1 MATMA
6 RTIYWLVNR
15 IHDFHER
22 KLEAMSARGMNPII
36 FSDLPSLRAAFNEQR
51 ASTILV
57 SDSGQPEVVRRNI
70 DQLSSLPEFKGV
82 RFILSVEAN
91 YLDIKKHAALWCFR
105 DLLPIHEDTQ
115 LWMQRVN
122 FASGAEAARFLSPRG
137 MLSVNEICT
146 LSVPARLVSISD
158 TTMRIETPLK
168 PNIGSTLTMPG
179 AIAERLGCDQL
190 MLRVQKRTNEQLN
203 YRFSDSIVAS
213 WEAPAA
219 SIANVQSFLES
230 LKSKREYFL
239 PRAFVVLKSQAL
251 RAELLPV
258 LEAQSFFVNSA
269 LHKANVEND
278 PKFFSPDIV
287 FIEDDLCSLEQGAYL
302 RILSK
307 NLEARV
313 PIVIV
318 GRRAE
323 LVQTPEDW
331 QQRTIIRIPLMDGHF
346 ADRTRAIVEQ
356 SRNSI
361 VNGKRED
368 SLIPIDPVDAIGM
381 NFVQFPGRI
390 RGIHPLGIQVTHAF
404 QVNNFSLCQINSP
417 FLKKAI
423 GKAPFIKL
431 TDVYQGQVVG
441 DEQFLYGSSAY
452 LADLSPDDRGAVA
465 TNVSNLL
472 DLLLDP
478 YVAKTP
484 TDKAPLHFD
493 AVIDSSSSLAG
504 DFPPKLDVDNSA
516 EIKPSQTSPASNP
529 ALNRPKPVASKAREA
544 LVKYQIQDYPRS
556 ARSSAHVS
564 SNADLGRAKVAVRP
578 RPGKSFTPKEILFAV
593 VFVGIMLGVVL
604 AAAMLFEP
612 DPQAAK
618 TFSDPFIRMK
628 QGTTESVQP

>member
-1 MATMA
+1 MA
-6 RTIYWLVNR
+6 RIIYWLVSR

-36 FSDLPSLRAAFNEQR
+36 FSDLPALRAAFNERR

-57 SDSGQPEVVRRNI
+57 SDSGQPELVRRNI

-105 DLLPIHEDTQ
+105 DLLPIHEETQ
-115 LWMQRVN
+115 LWLQRVN

-158 TTMRIETPLK
+158 GTLRIETPLK

-190 MLRVQKRTNEQLN
+190 MLRVLKRTNEQLN

-219 SIANVQSFLES
+219 SVANIESFLES

-239 PRAFVVLKSQAL
+239 PRAFVVLKTQAL
-251 RAELLPV
+251 RTELLPV
-258 LEAQSFFVNSA
+258 LESQNFFVNSA

-287 FIEDDLCSLEQGAYL
+287 FIEDELCSLEQGAYL
-302 RILSK
+302 RILGK

-323 LVQTPEDW
+323 LVKVPDDW
-331 QQRTIIRIPLMDGHF
+331 QQRTIIRIPLMDDHF
-346 ADRTRAIVEQ
+346 AGRTSAIVEQ
-356 SRNSI
+356 SRRNI
-361 VNGKRED
+361 ANGKKED
-368 SLIPIDPVDAIGM
+368 SLIPIDPVDPIGM

-404 QVNNFSLCQINSP
+404 QINNFSLCQINSP
-417 FLKKAI
+417 FLKKAM

-465 TNVSNLL
+465 THVSNLL
-472 DLLLDP
+472 DVLLDP
-478 YVAKTP
+478 YVAKTR
-484 TDKAPLHFD
+484 TDKAPMHFD
-493 AVIDSSSSLAG
+493 AVVDSTTESANDFSPKTEGETGLDGKEIHANAAVTPAINRSQPSSAKVRESL
-504 DFPPKLDVDNSA
+504 V
-516 EIKPSQTSPASNP
+516 
-529 ALNRPKPVASKAREA
+529 R
-544 LVKYQIQDYPRS
+544 YQNQDYHRPVRNIANAAGQS
-556 ARSSAHVS
+556 A
-564 SNADLGRAKVAVRP
+564 DGGKAKNAVRP
-578 RPGKSFTPKEILFAV
+578 RPGKSFSPKEILFAI

-628 QGTTESVQP
+628 QGSPEIVEPE